1 MTPVDPQILER
12 INAGTD
18 SKFSSLSL
26 FTGSKISLSNLQKK
40 ALLFV
45 GVVAVGISLLLL
57 LSAQARPTGEVVRAT
72 PQPSASE
79 SVEQSFLVIDVQGEV
94 KEPGLYQLPL
104 GARVGDAIKAA
115 GGVRKGSET
124 SSVNL
129 ARFLEDGEQI
139 YVAGNI
145 HNEILESAGG
155 AGISRGAGIG
165 GKLNLNRA
173 TVNELDGLPG
183 VGPVLAKRIV
193 EYRNSNGNFSSI
205 DELQKVSGIG
215 PAKYGELQNFV
226 TV

>member
-1 MTPVDPQILER
+1 MTPIDPQILER
-12 INAGTD
+12 INAGTA
-18 SKFSSLSL
+18 SKFSSLAV
-26 FTGSKISLSNLQKK
+26 FNGSKISLSNPQKK

-45 GVVAVGISLLLL
+45 AVVAVGISLLLL
-57 LSAQARPTGEVVRAT
+57 LSAQARPTADVLRAT

-193 EYRNSNGNFSSI
+193 EYRNSNGNFSSV

>member
-1 MTPVDPQILER
+1 MTPIDPQILER
-12 INAGTD
+12 INAGTA
-18 SKFSSLSL
+18 SKISSLAVL
-26 FTGSKISLSNLQKK
+26 NGSKISLSNPQKK

-45 GVVAVGISLLLL
+45 AVVAVGISLLLL

-173 TVNELDGLPG
+173 TVNEFDG
-183 VGPVLAKRIV
+183 
-193 EYRNSNGNFSSI
+193 
-205 DELQKVSGIG
+205 
-215 PAKYGELQNFV
+215 
-226 TV
+226 

>member
-1 MTPVDPQILER
+1 MTPIDPQVLER
-12 INAGTD
+12 INAGAD

-45 GVVAVGISLLLL
+45 AVVAVGISLLLL
-57 LSAQARPTGEVVRAT
+57 LSAQARPTGEVIRAT

-129 ARFLEDGEQI
+129 ARFLEDGEQV

-155 AGISRGAGIG
+155 AGVSRGAGLG

-193 EYRNSNGNFSSI
+193 EYRNTKGNFSSI

>member
-12 INAGTD
+12 INAGTA

-26 FTGSKISLSNLQKK
+26 FTGSKISLSNPQKK

-45 GVVAVGISLLLL
+45 AVVAVGISLLLL
-57 LSAQARPTGEVVRAT
+57 LSAQARPTADVLRAT

-155 AGISRGAGIG
+155 AGVSRGAGLG

-193 EYRNSNGNFSSI
+193 EYRNTKGNFSSI

>member
-1 MTPVDPQILER
+1 MTPIDPQILER

-45 GVVAVGISLLLL
+45 AVVAVGISLLLL
-57 LSAQARPTGEVVRAT
+57 LSAQARPTGEVVRAI
-72 PQPSASE
+72 PQPSTSE
-79 SVEQSFLVIDVQGEV
+79 IVEQSFLVIDVQGEV

-193 EYRNSNGNFSSI
+193 EYRNTKGNFSSI